1 MTNRKIEYYGA
12 SWCTA
17 CKFVKP
23 IVESLEGIAVE
34 IVDVEQQMD
43 RAAKLGIRNLP
54 TLILLENGEEIKRLS
69 GNKSKKEIEELL
81 TLN

>member
-1 MTNRKIEYYGA
+1 MTNRKLEYFGA

-23 IVESLEGIAVE
+23 IVESLENITVE

-54 TLILLENGEEIKRLS
+54 TLILLEDGAEVKRLS
-69 GNKSKKEIEELL
+69 GNKTKKEIIE
-81 TLN
+81 TFNI

>member
-1 MTNRKIEYYGA
+1 MDKKLEYYGA

-23 IVESLEGIAVE
+23 IVESLENITVE

-54 TLILLENGEEIKRLS
+54 TLILLEDGVEVKRLS
-69 GNKSKKEIEELL
+69 GNKTKKEIIE
-81 TLN
+81 TFNI